1 MSAAYRRILLK
12 FSGELLAGD
21 SPGGIEPAAFRA
33 IAGEIAGV
41 QELGVQMGIV
51 IGGGNIIRGME
62 GASRGMDRTTADY
75 LGMLASVMNG
85 MALQDALEKLGVDT
99 RVLSAL
105 SIPKVAEPQ
114 IRRRALRHLEKGRLL
129 IFAGGTG
136 EPYFSTDTAAA
147 LRAAEIGAQA
157 VFKATRVDGVY
168 SADPEREPGAQRYER
183 LSFDEAIQRSLRFM
197 DQAAIA
203 LCRENALPIVVFNAA
218 LPGNIRKAL
227 MGERVGTTV
236 GG

>member
-21 SPGGIEPAAFRA
+21 SPGGIQPAAFRA
-33 IAGEIAGV
+33 IAEEIAGV
-41 QELGVQMGIV
+41 RELGVQMGIV
-51 IGGGNIIRGME
+51 IGGGNIIRGIE

-105 SIPKVAEPQ
+105 SIRKVAEPQ

-147 LRAAEIGAQA
+147 LRAAEIGAEA

>member
-33 IAGEIAGV
+33 IAEEIAGV

-51 IGGGNIIRGME
+51 IGGGNIIRGIE
-62 GASRGMDRTTADY
+62 GAARGMDRTTADY
-75 LGMLASVMNG
+75 LGMLASVMNA
-85 MALQDALEKLGVDT
+85 MALQDALEKRGVDT

-105 SIPKVAEPQ
+105 SIRKVAEPQ

-147 LRAAEIGAQA
+147 LRAAEIGAEA

-203 LCRENALPIVVFNAA
+203 LCRENELPIVVFNAA

>member
-33 IAGEIAGV
+33 IAEEIAGV
-41 QELGVQMGIV
+41 RELGVQMGIV

-62 GASRGMDRTTADY
+62 GAARGMDRTTADY

-85 MALQDALEKLGVDT
+85 MALQDALEKRGVDT

-105 SIPKVAEPQ
+105 SIRKVAEPQ

-147 LRAAEIGAQA
+147 LRAAEIGAEA

-203 LCRENALPIVVFNAA
+203 LCRENELPIVVFNAA

-236 GG
+236 SG

>member
-33 IAGEIAGV
+33 IAEEIAGV
-41 QELGVQMGIV
+41 RELGVQMGIV

-147 LRAAEIGAQA
+147 LRAAEIGAEA

-218 LPGNIRKAL
+218 LPGNICKAL

>member
-12 FSGELLAGD
+12 LSGELLAGD
-21 SPGGIEPAAFRA
+21 SPGGIQPAAFRA
-33 IAGEIAGV
+33 IAEEIAGV
-41 QELGVQMGIV
+41 LELGVQIGIV

-62 GASRGMDRTTADY
+62 GAARGMDRTTADY
-75 LGMLASVMNG
+75 LGMLASVMNA
-85 MALQDALEKLGVDT
+85 MALQDALEKRGVNT

-105 SIPKVAEPQ
+105 SIRKVAEPQ

-147 LRAAEIGAQA
+147 LRAAEIGAEA

-168 SADPEREPGAQRYER
+168 SADPERDPGAQRYER

-227 MGERVGTTV
+227 LGERVGTTV